1 MNKIQ
6 ELRELQSKASELSQE
21 MITKIEDLV
30 VQTGKYVFSVRFANG
45 YYDIIIN
52 QKNSGGEQPIAIE
65 MDSENAQKLHLFLSN
80 IFDDEKIVK
89 KVELKLTKQ

>member
-21 MITKIEDLV
+21 MITKIEDLT

-52 QKNSGGEQPIAIE
+52 QKNSGEQPTAIE

-80 IFDDEKIVK
+80 IFDDEKVVK
-89 KVELKLTKQ
+89 KVEKGIPRQL